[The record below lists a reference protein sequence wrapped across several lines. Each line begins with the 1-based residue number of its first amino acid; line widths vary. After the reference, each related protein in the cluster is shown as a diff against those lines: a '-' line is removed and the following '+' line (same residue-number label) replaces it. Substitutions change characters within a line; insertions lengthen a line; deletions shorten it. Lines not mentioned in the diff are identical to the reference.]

1 MSEKNTKILRF
12 EEAVNLEVKA
22 EIDEIIENAR
32 KKAEA
37 IISKAQSECSYK
49 SEQTVISKARELKSN
64 SELIVSQK
72 SYNAEKQTVIFRTK
86 LVDDFFGEIEEKL
99 RDFVSGSKYRSWLEQ
114 TLCSL
119 NEQRTFYDGVIIY
132 ARKADEQAVTELSK
146 RFSAVSVKTDKSI
159 KLGGISIF
167 YPKESQYIDKTIDDA
182 FRQQKEE
189 FVNNPEMQL

>member
-12 EEAVNLEVKA
+12 EEAVNLEAKA

-37 IISKAQSECSYK
+37 IVSKAQSECSYK
-49 SEQTVISKARELKSN
+49 SEQTVINKTRELKTN

-72 SYNAEKQTVIFRTK
+72 SYNAEKQTVIFRNK
-86 LVDDFFGEIEEKL
+86 LVDDFFSGIEEKL
-99 RDFVSGSKYRSWLEQ
+99 RNFVAGDKYKGWLEK

-119 NEQRTFYDGVIIY
+119 NEQKAFYNGVTVY
-132 ARKADEQAVTELSK
+132 ARKADEQAVAELARK
-146 RFSAVSVKTDKSI
+146 LPAVSVKTDKSI
-159 KLGGISIF
+159 KLGGITVF
-167 YPKESQYIDKTIDDA
+167 YPNEGQYIDKTIDDA
-182 FRQQKEE
+182 FRQQKEA